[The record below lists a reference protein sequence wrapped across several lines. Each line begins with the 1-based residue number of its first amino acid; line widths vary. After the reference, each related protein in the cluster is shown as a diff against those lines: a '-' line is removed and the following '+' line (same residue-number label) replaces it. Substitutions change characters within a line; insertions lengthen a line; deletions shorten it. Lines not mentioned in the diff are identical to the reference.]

1 MTLSSQFVHL
11 HTHSEFSL
19 GDGSIK
25 VDSLIKRV
33 KGFGHEAVA
42 VTDHNN
48 LFTAVDFYSKAKSQ
62 GVKPIIGAEVDLAS
76 KLNDIPLQYVLLA
89 KTTAGYKDLMRIVS
103 LLNSPGK
110 TLYIE
115 DLSSQFENM
124 FVIPSQHK
132 GLVQT
137 FSNDVQLFEQHLKL
151 LQTNLD

>member
-1 MTLSSQFVHL
+1 MTLAPQFIHL

-42 VTDHNN
+42 VTDHHN
-48 LFTAVDFYSKAKSQ
+48 LFTAVDFYLKAKAQ
-62 GVKPIIGAEVDLAS
+62 GVKPIIGAEVALTS
-76 KLNDIPLQYVLLA
+76 KLSDTAVQYVLLA

-103 LLNSPGK
+103 HINTPEK
-110 TLYIE
+110 TLYVD
-115 DLSSQFENM
+115 DLRSHFENM
-124 FVIPSQHK
+124 FVIPSQHQ

-137 FSNDVQLFEQHLKL
+137 LSLIHI
-151 LQTNLD
+151 